1 MQEATSGSASFL
13 AWLLGALSGGPL
25 ALWEN
30 TGPDS
35 DPDGNL
41 TGQSLGLG
49 LHA

>member
-1 MQEATSGSASFL
+1 MIRIALLL

-35 DPDGNL
+35 DPNGKPTSISPGYPL
-41 TGQSLGLG
+41 SPP
-49 LHA
+49 